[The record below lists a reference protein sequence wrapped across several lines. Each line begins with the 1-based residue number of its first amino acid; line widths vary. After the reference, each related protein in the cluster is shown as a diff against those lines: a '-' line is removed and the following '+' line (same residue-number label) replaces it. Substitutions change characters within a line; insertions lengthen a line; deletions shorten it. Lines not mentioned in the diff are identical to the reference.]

1 MFTLLEKNLES
12 MEKEE
17 FIAIDYLATDNNWHL
32 SRFIVQSR
40 TEDGTARQVLLVIR
54 VISEEKRR
62 EKYLIDDV
70 PFIREQEV
78 SETTAEIPLFKLRP
92 SRIIKTLLI
101 AEDNDLNYEI
111 LEEQLEMYG
120 IHCVRAVNGKE
131 CVQLFEGAPSGTYD
145 AILMDMQMPVMNGL
159 DAARAIRALP
169 FPEAKQI
176 PVIALTANAYLEDA
190 QKCKEAG
197 MNDHMSKPVQI
208 EQIIRTVEKWMK

>member
-1 MFTLLEKNLES
+1 M
-12 MEKEE
+12 
-17 FIAIDYLATDNNWHL
+17 
-32 SRFIVQSR
+32 
-40 TEDGTARQVLLVIR
+40 
-54 VISEEKRR
+54 ISEEKRR

-78 SETTAEIPLFKLRP
+78 SETTAEIPFFKLRP

-145 AILMDMQMPVMNGL
+145 AILMDMQMPVMDGI
-159 DAARAIRALP
+159 DAAKHIRQMDSESA
-169 FPEAKQI
+169 EI
-176 PVIALTANAYLEDA
+176 PIIAVTTNAFKSDEEHCA
-190 QKCKEAG
+190 EAG
-197 MNDHMSKPVQI
+197 MNAHLSKPFDINKLMEVLTSLLDLEYTENENVQ
-208 EQIIRTVEKWMK
+208 

>member
-78 SETTAEIPLFKLRP
+78 SETTAEIPFFKLRP

-131 CVQLFEGAPSGTYD
+131 CVQLFEGGS
-145 AILMDMQMPVMNGL
+145 
-159 DAARAIRALP
+159 IRN
-169 FPEAKQI
+169 I
-176 PVIALTANAYLEDA
+176 
-190 QKCKEAG
+190 
-197 MNDHMSKPVQI
+197 
-208 EQIIRTVEKWMK
+208 

>member
-1 MFTLLEKNLES
+1 MRK
-12 MEKEE
+12 
-17 FIAIDYLATDNNWHL
+17 
-32 SRFIVQSR
+32 
-40 TEDGTARQVLLVIR
+40 
-54 VISEEKRR
+54 KRR

-78 SETTAEIPLFKLRP
+78 SETTAEIPFFKLRP

-159 DAARAIRALP
+159 DAARATER
-169 FPEAKQI
+169 FHSRKQNQI

-190 QKCKEAG
+190 RNVKKQE
-197 MNDHMSKPVQI
+197 
-208 EQIIRTVEKWMK
+208 